1 MNKKLLKP
9 SWALKKAYLYARSYY
24 AMEPHDVVLAL
35 FPKTGSTW
43 VRFFLYNLL
52 TQVERDGRMVSIDEM
67 NDTMPEF
74 GHESMFKKWPFE
86 SCPRVIKSH
95 RPRNWFLSGKPTV
108 LVVRDP
114 RDVVVSFYHYAN
126 AKKELSYSGGIK
138 EVLHHPEM
146 GLQYFFDQY
155 NSWRQQAE
163 LVLRY
168 EDLRENGLDE
178 FRRLVDY
185 LKIPASDEQI
195 TLSLE
200 RSDMDAMRKAQGKSS
215 DFNKKFKEG
224 FVFARSGKSEQ
235 WKDLFD
241 AEDLDFWEQLKAENK
256 FTLYD

>member
-1 MNKKLLKP
+1 MNKKLLNP
-9 SWALKKAYLYARSYY
+9 VWALKKAYLYGRSHYSMG
-24 AMEPHDVVLAL
+24 ANDVVLAL

-52 TQVERDGRMVSIDEM
+52 TQVEQDGRVVSIDEM
-67 NDTMPEF
+67 NETMPEF
-74 GHESMFKKWPFE
+74 GHRSMFKKWPFA

-95 RPRNWFLSGKPTV
+95 RPRNVFLSGKPTV

-126 AKKELSYSGGIK
+126 SKKELSYCGDIK

-155 NSWRQQAE
+155 NSWRNQAE

-168 EDLRENGLDE
+168 EDLRENGLRE

-185 LKIPASDEQI
+185 LQITASDEQI
-195 TLSLE
+195 ALSLE
-200 RSDMDAMRKAQGKSS
+200 RSDISSMRKAQEQSEHFK
-215 DFNKKFKEG
+215 KKFSEG
-224 FVFARSGKSEQ
+224 FVFARSGQSAQ
-235 WKDLFD
+235 WKELFD
-241 AEDLDFWEQLKAENK
+241 AEDAAYWEKLKAENN
-256 FTLYD
+256 FALYD